1 MIQIPGY
8 LIKREIGS
16 GGMATVYL
24 AVQMSLEREVALKVM
39 NPALVSD
46 PNFSRRFLTEAR
58 TLASL
63 SHPNNVAV
71 YDDGVSESQ
80 LHYFSMQHLP
90 GGDFAKRIKLG
101 ATQAEVLRV
110 LAGVA
115 RALGFAH
122 ARGFV
127 HRDVSPANVLFDASD
142 GPILTDFGIARAV
155 TRTSRLTNA
164 GVSVGTSHY
173 MSPEQARGGNVDAR
187 SDIYSLGAVAYEA
200 LTGKPP
206 YDGEDGFAIAY
217 AHVFEPIPRLPP
229 PLAHWQP
236 LIDQALAKHP
246 NERFVDLDGFLNALD
261 AVAGA
266 VGMPPVTGQQ
276 RAVPQNAT
284 MVFSA
289 ADVPGAVPVT
299 QQFAQMPP
307 MEPATREMPMPTAP
321 VAAPAPAPAY
331 VAAPVAAPEPYVPA
345 ATSAKPPRRMAL
357 AAAAIVVLGIAGL
370 AIALLL
376 GDRGGD
382 RGGAVAGTT
391 PSTSPAATPSATPG
405 ATPLDPSTALVAV
418 DASPT
423 PVATTT
429 PVPVPVESPAYDPL
443 AAPAPDEQGYDALA
457 DDTTGIPEGAVPEAT
472 PDEAAM
478 LKRAIDTTAVDP
490 LATALALARS
500 DLAAKRLSQPP
511 GRNALDRN
519 RIALK
524 LAEKF
529 RAPAEATKA
538 KQGIVDTAAA
548 YLDLA
553 EETLAQKKE
562 PEFLDYL
569 AKGEEVA
576 ASLPE
581 GAPVVARAKARR
593 AQLRDAQIKLAREAT
608 ARWDKAGAVAAWQ
621 KALVFD
627 PQSADAKK
635 GVQSAQRIGEPGF
648 AFRDAAKGGAQAPE
662 MVVVQAGGKKIAAAR
677 TETTLADF
685 RRFAGASSLGARPGC
700 RDRESI
706 FRRAKGYE
714 SADIA
719 QDASHPVV
727 CVSWD
732 DADRYAKWL
741 SQVTGKRYR
750 LPTEAEWTALARGS
764 DSLAPCRANVADRS
778 YATAYKERDAYDCD
792 DGFAGTAPVR
802 RFDATAAGVYDIAG
816 NAREWVGDCAS
827 CGKHTAMGSSW
838 FSRPK
843 DKAEPQREAFNADVA
858 SNTVGFRVVRDV
870 D

>member
-8 LIKREIGS
+8 LIKREVGS

-63 SHPNNVAV
+63 SHPNIVAV
-71 YDDGVSESQ
+71 YDVGVSESQ

-115 RALGFAH
+115 KALGFAH

-142 GPILTDFGIARAV
+142 NPILTDFGIARAV

-217 AHVFEPIPRLPP
+217 AHVFEPIPRLPA
-229 PLAHWQP
+229 PLAAWQP

-276 RAVPQNAT
+276 RALPQNAT

-289 ADVPGAVPVT
+289 ADVQGGQVPVT
-299 QQFAQMPP
+299 QQFAQLPPLEDSTRQMPI
-307 MEPATREMPMPTAP
+307 P
-321 VAAPAPAPAY
+321 VAAPAPAP
-331 VAAPVAAPEPYVPA
+331 VAAPAPVVAPTPMPA
-345 ATSAKPPRRMAL
+345 ERRGPADAGAAPPRRFAL
-357 AAAAIVVLGIAGL
+357 VAAAIVVLGLAGL
-370 AIALLL
+370 GIALFF
-376 GDRGGD
+376 GGKD
-382 RGGAVAGTT
+382 ETPVAAAPVAAPT
-391 PSTSPAATPSATPG
+391 PAATPA
-405 ATPLDPSTALVAV
+405 LDPSAALVAV
-418 DASPT
+418 DATPAPT
-423 PVATTT
+423 PSALPSPEPSPFAEAT
-429 PVPVPVESPAYDPL
+429 PVPEG
-443 AAPAPDEQGYDALA
+443 APDQSFTEVGLDGLA
-457 DDTTGIPEGAVPEAT
+457 PEAT
-472 PDEAAM
+472 PDMAPDEAAQ
-478 LKRAIDTTAVDP
+478 LRIGIETTVVDP
-490 LATALALARS
+490 LANTLALARN
-500 DLAAKRLSQPP
+500 DLAAKRLSLPP

-524 LAEKF
+524 LAERF
-529 RAPAEATKA
+529 RSPQDAARA

-553 EETLAQKKE
+553 EEALAQNKE
-562 PEFLDYL
+562 TEFLDYL
-569 AKGEEVA
+569 ARGEEVA
-576 ASLPE
+576 KSLPE
-581 GAPVVARAKARR
+581 GAPVTARAKQRR
-593 AQLRDAQIKLAREAT
+593 GQLRDAQLKLARDAY
-608 ARWDKAGAVAAWQ
+608 ARWDKQTAVAAFQ

-635 GVQSAQRIGEPGF
+635 GLASAQRIGEPGF
-648 AFRDAAKGGAQAPE
+648 TFRDALKAGGQGPE
-662 MVVVQAGGKKIAAAR
+662 MVVVSSGGRRIAAAR
-677 TETTLADF
+677 TETTLSDF
-685 RRFAGASSLGARPGC
+685 RRFVAAGSLGARPGC

-714 SADIA
+714 SADIQQGA
-719 QDASHPVV
+719 DHPVV

-741 SQVTGKRYR
+741 SQATGKSYR
-750 LPTEAEWTALARGS
+750 LPTQAEWTALARGAADPATCKS
-764 DSLAPCRANVADRS
+764 NVADRS

-802 RFDATAAGVYDIAG
+802 RFDAAPAGVYDIAG
-816 NAREWVGDCAS
+816 NAREWVEDCAS
-827 CGKHTAMGSSW
+827 NCSKHTAMGSSW
-838 FSRPK
+838 FSQPK
-843 DKAEPQREAFNADVA
+843 DKGGVLQSEVFNADVA

>member
-1 MIQIPGY
+1 VIQIPGY

-63 SHPNNVAV
+63 SHPNIVAV
-71 YDDGVSESQ
+71 YDVGVSESQ

-229 PLAHWQP
+229 PLAHWQA

-261 AVAGA
+261 VVAGA

-289 ADVPGAVPVT
+289 ADVQAPVPVT
-299 QQFAQMPP
+299 QQFAQMPQ
-307 MEPATREMPMPTAP
+307 MEEATRAMPIP
-321 VAAPAPAPAY
+321 VAPPAPAPAPAY
-331 VAAPVAAPEPYVPA
+331 APASPAAVRAPEPLAQQVPA
-345 ATSAKPPRRMAL
+345 PPRRFAL
-357 AAAAIVVLGIAGL
+357 VAAAVVVLGLTGL
-370 AIALLL
+370 ALALFF
-376 GDRGGD
+376 GGQD
-382 RGGAVAGTT
+382 DAGPTVAAST
-391 PSTSPAATPSATPG
+391 PTPAATPAE
-405 ATPLDPSTALVAV
+405 APLDPATALAAV

-423 PVATTT
+423 PAAQPSPQPSPAIDAGDDGATTDGYGDAFAS
-429 PVPVPVESPAYDPL
+429 ESPYSVGDGMATD
-443 AAPAPDEQGYDALA
+443 AALEQS
-457 DDTTGIPEGAVPEAT
+457 PE
-472 PDEAAM
+472 EAAM
-478 LKRAIDTTAVDP
+478 LKAAIDTTAVDP
-490 LATALALARS
+490 LATTLALARY
-500 DLAAKRLSQPP
+500 DLAAQRLAQPP

-524 LAEKF
+524 LAERF
-529 RAPAEATKA
+529 RAPAEAAKA
-538 KQGIVDTAAA
+538 KQGIVDTGAA

-553 EETLAQKKE
+553 EEKLAQKKE
-562 PEFLDYL
+562 AEFLDYL
-569 AKGEEVA
+569 ARGEEVA

-581 GAPVVARAKARR
+581 GADVVKRAKQRR
-593 AQLRDAQIKLAREAT
+593 AQLRDAQLEIARAAT
-608 ARWDKAGAVAAWQ
+608 GRWDKAAATAAYN

-627 PQSADAKK
+627 PQSADAKRGIAAAAK
-635 GVQSAQRIGEPGF
+635 IGEPGF
-648 AFRDAAKGGAQAPE
+648 AFRDALKAGGPAPE
-662 MVVVQAGGKKIAAAR
+662 MIVVLAGGKKIAAAR
-677 TETTLADF
+677 TETTLAEF
-685 RRFAGASSLGARPGC
+685 RRFASTGALGARPGC
-700 RDRESI
+700 RDRES
-706 FRRAKGYE
+706 FLRRAKGYE
-714 SADIA
+714 SADVQ
-719 QDASHPVV
+719 QDGNHPVV

-741 SQVTGKRYR
+741 SQQSGKRYR
-750 LPTEAEWTALARGS
+750 LPTEAEWTALARGAEK
-764 DSLAPCRANVADRS
+764 LAACRANLADRS
-778 YATAYKERDAYDCD
+778 YATANKERDAFDCD

-802 RFDATAAGVYDIAG
+802 RFDATPAGVYDIAG

-827 CGKHTAMGSSW
+827 CSKHTAMGSSW
-838 FSRPK
+838 FTRPK
-843 DKAEPQREAFNADVA
+843 DSADPLQRDAFNADVA

>member
-1 MIQIPGY
+1 VIQIPGY

-63 SHPNNVAV
+63 SHPNIVAV
-71 YDDGVSESQ
+71 YDVGVSESQ

-236 LIDQALAKHP
+236 LVDQALAKHP

-261 AVAGA
+261 VVAGA

-284 MVFSA
+284 MVFQMPDQA
-289 ADVPGAVPVT
+289 ATVPVT
-299 QQFAQMPP
+299 QQFAQMPQVE
-307 MEPATREMPMPTAP
+307 EPTRAIP
-321 VAAPAPAPAY
+321 VPVTSPA
-331 VAAPVAAPEPYVPA
+331 AAPVAAPTYAPGPVAPPSSA
-345 ATSAKPPRRMAL
+345 AAPPRRMAL
-357 AAAAIVVLGIAGL
+357 VAAAVVVLGLIGL
-370 AIALLL
+370 ALAMFF
-376 GDRGGD
+376 GGD
-382 RGGAVAGTT
+382 DDTTATVATATSTPEPAAVA
-391 PSTSPAATPSATPG
+391 SV
-405 ATPLDPSTALVAV
+405 LDPATALAAV
-418 DASPT
+418 DAPPD
-423 PVATTT
+423 PVAQAT
-429 PVPVPVESPAYDPL
+429 PIAPEVLDAVGDPAAGDGYDVASPDGVVDPL
-443 AAPAPDEQGYDALA
+443 AAG
-457 DDTTGIPEGAVPEAT
+457 VPET
-472 PDEAAM
+472 EVSPDEAAM
-478 LKRAIDTTAVDP
+478 LKSAIDTTAVDP
-490 LATALALARS
+490 LATVLALARS
-500 DLAAKRLSQPP
+500 DLAAKRLALPP

-519 RIALK
+519 RLALK
-524 LAEKF
+524 LAERF
-529 RAPAEATKA
+529 RSPADATRA

-548 YLDLA
+548 YLALA
-553 EETLAQKKE
+553 EEKLAQGKE
-562 PEFLDYL
+562 AEFLDYL
-569 AKGEEVA
+569 GRGEEIA
-576 ASLPE
+576 ASLTE
-581 GAPVVARAKARR
+581 GAEVATRAKQRR
-593 AQLRDAQIKLAREAT
+593 AQLRDVQLELARAATGRWDRAAAT
-608 ARWDKAGAVAAWQ
+608 AAYQ
-621 KALVFD
+621 KALAFD
-627 PQSADAKK
+627 PKSDAAKRGLASAA
-635 GVQSAQRIGEPGF
+635 RIGEPGF
-648 AFRDAAKGGAQAPE
+648 TFRDALKGGGQAPE
-662 MVVVQAGGKKIAAAR
+662 MIVVQAGGRKIAAAR
-677 TETTLADF
+677 TETTLAEF
-685 RRFAGASSLGARPGC
+685 RRFASAGSLGPRPGC
-700 RDRESI
+700 RDREGF
-706 FRRAKGYE
+706 FRRAKDYE
-714 SADIA
+714 SADIQ
-719 QDASHPVV
+719 QDGTHPVV

-741 SQVTGKRYR
+741 SQQSGKRYR
-750 LPTEAEWTALARGS
+750 LPTEAEWIALARGA
-764 DSLAPCRANVADRS
+764 DRLGNCRANVADRS
-778 YATAYKERDAYDCD
+778 YATANKERDAFDCD

-802 RFDATAAGVYDIAG
+802 RFDATPAGVYDIAG
-816 NAREWVGDCAS
+816 NAREWVGDCAGCS
-827 CGKHTAMGSSW
+827 KHTAMGTSW
-838 FSRPK
+838 FTRPK
-843 DKAEPQREAFNADVA
+843 DSADPLQRDAFNADVA

>member
-63 SHPNNVAV
+63 SHPNIVAV
-71 YDDGVSESQ
+71 YDVGVSESQ

-115 RALGFAH
+115 KALGFAH

-142 GPILTDFGIARAV
+142 GAILTDFGIARAV

-187 SDIYSLGAVAYEA
+187 SDIYSLGAVAFEA

-217 AHVFEPIPRLPP
+217 AHVFEPIPRLPAT
-229 PLAHWQP
+229 LAHWQA

-261 AVAGA
+261 VVAGA

-284 MVFSA
+284 MVFQASDL
-289 ADVPGAVPVT
+289 DVPVPVT

-307 MEPATREMPMPTAP
+307 VDEATRAIPMPVAP
-321 VAAPAPAPAY
+321 VPVPAPAPVAT
-331 VAAPVAAPEPYVPA
+331 AAPPVSAPESYGATAAPPA
-345 ATSAKPPRRMAL
+345 PPRRFAL
-357 AAAAIVVLGIAGL
+357 AAAAVVVLGIAGL
-370 AIALLL
+370 ALALLFGNKD
-376 GDRGGD
+376 GDKP
-382 RGGAVAGTT
+382 AVAATT
-391 PSTSPAATPSATPG
+391 PTTSPVATPSPTAP
-405 ATPLDPSTALVAV
+405 DPATALAAV
-418 DASPT
+418 DAAPT
-423 PVATTT
+423 PTPATS
-429 PVPVPVESPAYDPL
+429 PVETGAYDPSI
-443 AAPAPDEQGYDALA
+443 PDATSDTTIGDDFTA
-457 DDTTGIPEGAVPEAT
+457 DDGTTADVAPELA
-472 PDEAAM
+472 PDEAAL
-478 LKRAIDTTAVDP
+478 LKAAMDTTVVDP
-490 LATALALARS
+490 LVLALALARN
-500 DLAAKRLSQPP
+500 DLAAKRLGQPP

-519 RIALK
+519 RLALK
-524 LAEKF
+524 LAERF

-538 KQGIVDTAAA
+538 KQGIVDTAAG

-553 EETLAQKKE
+553 EESLAQKKE

-569 AKGEEVA
+569 ARGEEIA

-581 GAPVVARAKARR
+581 GAPVLARAKQRR

-608 ARWDKAGAVAAWQ
+608 VRWDKAAALAAYQ

-635 GVQSAQRIGEPGF
+635 GVASAQKIGEPGF
-648 AFRDAAKGGAQAPE
+648 AFRDALQGGAQAPE
-662 MVVVQAGGKKIAAAR
+662 MIVVSAGGKKIAAAR
-677 TETTLADF
+677 TETTLSEF
-685 RRFAGASSLGARPGC
+685 RRFVSAQSLGVRPGC
-700 RDRESI
+700 RDRES
-706 FRRAKGYE
+706 FFKRAKGYE
-714 SADIA
+714 AADVQ
-719 QDASHPVV
+719 QDGNHPVV

-732 DADRYAKWL
+732 DAEGYASWL
-741 SQVTGKRYR
+741 AKATGRKYR
-750 LPTEAEWTALARGS
+750 LPTAAEWSAIARGAER
-764 DSLAPCRANVADRS
+764 LAPCRANVADRS
-778 YATAYKERDAYDCD
+778 YATAYKEREAFDCD

-827 CGKHTAMGSSW
+827 GCSKHTAMGSSW
-838 FSRPK
+838 FTRPK
-843 DKAEPQREAFNADVA
+843 DKADPLQREEFNADVA